1 MSDWRFA
8 LPPSLGKEPVRTRAR
23 QFAALLYEAGFAT
36 VWPQD
41 SYSLLEERLLSGE
54 AHAAWGPPLIC
65 ARIEAA
71 GGAVVLRGIRYGAA
85 TYRAVI
91 LARAE
96 DKKELGNLGRMR
108 RRPRAAWVDESSM
121 GGYLL
126 PRSHLRSLGIDPAA
140 AFFDERMLGSYDACL
155 KAVLEGE
162 ADVTACFA
170 PAASANRPAAGYVEL
185 CGFRAIELRV
195 LGFTAECPNDAVV
208 LSPRLG
214 GPVYD
219 AVRSALRRLAADPA
233 GRRSL
238 AEAFEVDGFDE
249 PPGGSYQPLLR
260 LQS

>member
-8 LPPSLGKEPVRTRAR
+8 LPPSLGKEPVRARAR
-23 QFAALLYEAGFAT
+23 QFAALLYEAGFET
-36 VWPQD
+36 VWPQET
-41 SYSLLEERLLSGE
+41 YSSLEDRLLSGE

-71 GGAVVLRGIRYGAA
+71 GGAVALRGIRYGAA
-85 TYRAVI
+85 TYRSV
-91 LARAE
+91 LLCRAE
-96 DKKELGNLGRMR
+96 DKMELANLGRMR
-108 RRPRAAWVDESSM
+108 RRPRAVWVDESSM

-126 PRSHLRSLGIDPAA
+126 PRAHLRQLGVDPTA
-140 AFFDERMLGSYDACL
+140 AFFDERMLGSYDAAL

-162 ADVTACFA
+162 ADLTACFA

-195 LGFTAECPNDAVV
+195 LGYTAECPNDAVV
-208 LSPRLG
+208 LSPRLE
-214 GPVYD
+214 GPIYD
-219 AVRSALRRLAADPA
+219 QIRSALRRLVADP
-233 GRRSL
+233 GSRRSL

-260 LQS
+260 LQL